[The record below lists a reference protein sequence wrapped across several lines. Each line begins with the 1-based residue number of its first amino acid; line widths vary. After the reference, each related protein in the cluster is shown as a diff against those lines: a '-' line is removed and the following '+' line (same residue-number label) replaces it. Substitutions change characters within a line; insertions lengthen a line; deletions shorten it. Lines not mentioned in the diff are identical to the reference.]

1 MKRLLLAA
9 TLASLSLSTQ
19 AGSAD
24 QWFGHGLPWYQHPCG
39 LQAFGK
45 YGHDASP
52 AVIHAYEV
60 TKRDPSQCST
70 LFP

>member
-9 TLASLSLSTQ
+9 TLASLPLSTQ

-24 QWFGHGLPWYQHPCG
+24 EWFGHGLPWYQHPGG
-39 LQAFGK
+39 LQAFAK
-45 YGHDASP
+45 YGHDSSP
-52 AVIHAYEV
+52 AVFQAYEV